1 MARSAIAQLNK
12 PRPVG
17 TTSPGGSTACLAR
30 RPAIGGRGI
39 GRIRLGYTRRA
50 LGRLTVAPV
59 RRTRAAYRYCTK
71 RRSGAVTAV
80 FSRRGRVELILSTA
94 PSAAF
99 TRAYP
104 TRRRI
109 ASGLFRASPRSSR
122 LLGVRRGRVRFVAVV
137 ADNVLLHPRRLVRDL
152 RVAAR

>member
-1 MARSAIAQLNK
+1 M
-12 PRPVG
+12 
-17 TTSPGGSTACLAR
+17 
-30 RPAIGGRGI
+30 
-39 GRIRLGYTRRA
+39 
-50 LGRLTVAPV
+50 

-71 RRSGAVTAV
+71 RGSGRVTAV
-80 FSRRGRVELILSTA
+80 FSKRGRVELILSTA

-99 TRAYP
+99 QRAYP

-122 LLGVRRGRVRFVAVV
+122 LLGVRGGRVRFVAV
-137 ADNVLLHPRRLVRDL
+137 AGDKVLRSPRSLVRDL